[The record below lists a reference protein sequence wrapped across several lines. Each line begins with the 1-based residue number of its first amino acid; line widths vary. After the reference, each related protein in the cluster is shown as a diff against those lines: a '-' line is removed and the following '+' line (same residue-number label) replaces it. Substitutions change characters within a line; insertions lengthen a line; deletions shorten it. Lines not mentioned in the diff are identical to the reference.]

1 MDSDRKDWRRHDP
14 VSMAPPVFRLAHG
27 FFTPYRIFR
36 ALRAAPLLR
45 GVALAALI
53 VAVGSAQ
60 SEATTDDELGKP
72 LDWPSLASTSAGI
85 QFALRTAWRDGALKY
100 VATFSDEKG
109 RIAGYLSKRKGGH
122 ALSSFSF
129 SFHDG
134 DGFLLG
140 TVYIPNSSLS
150 KDADTLN
157 FKAVGES
164 QCAEKL
170 YRAIVESWNAA
181 ISAGPSAPSTHTVS
195 FPSELE
201 ESPSSSKKKR

>member
-1 MDSDRKDWRRHDP
+1 MDNDRNGWCRHDP
-14 VSMAPPVFRLAHG
+14 VSIAAPAFRLAHR
-27 FFTPYRIFR
+27 FFTPCRIFR
-36 ALRAAPLLR
+36 IMRAAPLLR

-53 VAVGSAQ
+53 VAAGSAQ
-60 SEATTDDELGKP
+60 SQAPTDEDLGKP
-72 LDWPSLASTSAGI
+72 LDWPSLVSTSAGI
-85 QFALRTAWRDGALKY
+85 QFTLRTVWRDGVLKY

-109 RIAGYLSKRKGGH
+109 RIAKYLSKRKGGP

-129 SFHDG
+129 SFRDA

-140 TVYIPNSSLS
+140 TVYIPDSSLS

-157 FKAVGES
+157 FTAAGEN

-170 YRAIVESWNAA
+170 YRAVVESWNAA
-181 ISAGPSAPSTHTVS
+181 ISAGPSAPSTHTMS

-201 ESPSSSKKKR
+201 DSPGSSRSKR